1 MPVHGAVVTL
11 ITSAL
16 SGGSE
21 KSVESVFC
29 LVVPL
34 GQNTMKPINVA
45 IAATPTA
52 AQIAR
57 ATFVSATN
65 SGRYSV
71 ELPSSAAITVTVMHL
86 RSACREGVSTVKMTW
101 SPTNDST
108 ARSTTGCTTSTSST
122 PRPPGHRRDARRCR
136 HLR

>member
-1 MPVHGAVVTL
+1 MKLHGVLSAAVVPVHGAVVTL
-11 ITSAL
+11 TTSAL

-21 KSVESVFC
+21 KSVESLFC

-57 ATFVSATN
+57 ATFASAAN
-65 SGRYSV
+65 SGPA
-71 ELPSSAAITVTVMHL
+71 PSSSELL
-86 RSACREGVSTVKMTW
+86 RS
-101 SPTNDST
+101 
-108 ARSTTGCTTSTSST
+108 
-122 PRPPGHRRDARRCR
+122 
-136 HLR
+136 LRL